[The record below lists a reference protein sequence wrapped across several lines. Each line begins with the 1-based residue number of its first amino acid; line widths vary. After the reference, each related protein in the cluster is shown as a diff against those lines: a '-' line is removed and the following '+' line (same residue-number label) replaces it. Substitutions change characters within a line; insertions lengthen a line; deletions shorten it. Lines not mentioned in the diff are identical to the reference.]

1 MLGRPAH
8 PRVTHVAGGHE
19 RQTWYEHHPVSGYFS
34 TSQADTLK
42 GSYYANPLIDHPSVH
57 PSLQEAYPEYY
68 GANICQYHTPRP
80 WMVSKIEC
88 CRAPEREGHRG
99 LRIRVQGTWI
109 VRSGSFN
116 SISWP
121 SPTFIHSFVFD
132 VGLKLA
138 AACQPFA
145 SPHLTDSSISLSE
158 LIRPSQTTKARLLHY
173 FPPTPGN
180 RLPTEDEPIDSWC
193 GFHVDHSLLTG
204 LCSVCHSHSEARR
217 DLEVEDLPD
226 SDMTGAI
233 HPARPGRP
241 SKGGPLTFSLL
252 RTLYPDSWW

>member
-1 MLGRPAH
+1 MR
-8 PRVTHVAGGHE
+8 
-19 RQTWYEHHPVSGYFS
+19 
-34 TSQADTLK
+34 
-42 GSYYANPLIDHPSVH
+42 I
-57 PSLQEAYPEYY
+57 PSL
-68 GANICQYHTPRP
+68 TPPRFITASRRP
-80 WMVSKIEC
+80 IPSIMVPTYVSITRPVHRWYLKIEC
-88 CRAPEREGHRG
+88 CSAPEREGHQG

-109 VRSGSFN
+109 VRSSYSFN

-121 SPTFIHSFVFD
+121 SPTFLHSFVFD

-180 RLPTEDEPIDSWC
+180 RLLAEDEPIDSWC

-204 LCSVCHSHSEARR
+204 LCSVRHSHSEARR
-217 DLEVEDLPD
+217 DLE
-226 SDMTGAI
+226 S
-233 HPARPGRP
+233 GR
-241 SKGGPLTFSLL
+241 TA
-252 RTLYPDSWW
+252 